1 MMVSGKVWSRATA
14 VGYSAEE
21 LFNAIVESLNS
32 DYDCFMSEL
41 RRKGQESFYKD
52 QSLFVKRMML
62 FESVGDTKAIRK
74 LVYNWLLLNPAAE
87 KEFSDYARTWWP
99 TNFVTIMQ
107 NFRNDLITRNPM
119 LSDGSLS
126 DTMREKIIK
135 VVMDGN
141 EEYQKMDK
149 ALKAKIKDVIAQF
162 VTFKIK
168 ETPASSMPRIWEEL
182 FK

>member
-1 MMVSGKVWSRATA
+1 MMVSGKVWA
-14 VGYSAEE
+14 VSDRVGCSVEE
-21 LFNAIVESLNS
+21 LFTAIVESLNA
-32 DYDCFMSEL
+32 DYDCFMREL
-41 RRKGQESFYKD
+41 RRNGQEGFYKD
-52 QSLFVKRMML
+52 QSLFVKRIML

-99 TNFVTIMQ
+99 TNFVNVMQ
-107 NFRNDLITRNPM
+107 NFRNELIDRNPM
-119 LSDGSLS
+119 LSDGSLPDS
-126 DTMREKIIK
+126 MREQIIK
-135 VVMDGN
+135 TVLSGN

-149 ALKAKIKDVIAQF
+149 ALKEKIKDVIAQF

-168 ETPASSMPRIWEEL
+168 ETPASSMPRLWEEL